1 MGGRPRARLCLACL
15 WLLVWMITACS
26 VPGGRNEP
34 PPEVSG
40 SGPFRSI
47 PGMMTAF
54 RMRENGCDMEPARQ
68 HAAEIMSFMLRI
80 VVGQDGRPET
90 RRDWATR
97 GLDFPLNLD
106 AMSREMSAMGGGN
119 ILRIM
124 VFDPNILDLSQT
136 LYYYDDRLGFS
147 KGRFNVYPA
156 TEFLAIRLL
165 LIKKIARGEKINLRA
180 LLERRRLLFDKG
192 IRVGE
197 KDLRAT
203 GLRGEEIE
211 LIRDMLGRAPYLF
224 DYLGCPFLVKGLY
237 EAGVL
242 SVDETVTQKLAEA
255 NYRHFPCR
263 AERGPDKRE
272 TVRIAILP
280 SLTKEFLFGTS
291 GAAFSPTGFVASG
304 YLQETV
310 KLLKQQIIEGA
321 AAWIER
327 KALEEGVETPGD
339 PVLAP
344 KWSEIVKSRV
354 SFCVQD
360 ERPLVITPGNA
371 AEVIEDVCP
380 EADFTVI
387 LLGKN
392 VYLSLFI
399 DPDRDSY
406 PAVNRVYLD
415 FDDIRYAQAEDR
427 YEPIAEIVYQALR
440 KAAPGASGSWEG
452 FQAFSP

>member
-1 MGGRPRARLCLACL
+1 LTCV
-15 WLLVWMITACS
+15 WVLVWMITACS
-26 VPGGRNEP
+26 VPGGRIEP
-34 PPEVSG
+34 SPEVPG
-40 SGPFRSI
+40 SGLLRSA
-47 PGMMTAF
+47 PGMGKAF

-68 HAAEIMSFMLRI
+68 HAGEIMSFMLRV
-80 VVGQDGRPET
+80 VVGRDGRLET

-97 GLDFPLNLD
+97 GLNFPLNLD

-147 KGRFNVYPA
+147 KGKFNVYPA

-192 IRVGE
+192 RRVGE
-197 KDLRAT
+197 EDLKAT
-203 GLRGEEIE
+203 GLRHEEIE
-211 LIRDMLGRAPYLF
+211 LIRDILVRAPYLF
-224 DYLGCPFLVKGLY
+224 EYLGCPFLVEGLY
-237 EAGVL
+237 ETGVF

-255 NYRHFPCR
+255 NYEDFPCR
-263 AERGPDKRE
+263 AERGPDKTE

-280 SLTKEFLFGTS
+280 SLTKEFLFGT
-291 GAAFSPTGFVASG
+291 GDAALSPTGFVPTG
-304 YLQETV
+304 YLHEMV
-310 KLLKQQIIEGA
+310 EALKEQIIEGA

-327 KALEEGVETPGD
+327 KALEEGLDTTGD
-339 PVLAP
+339 PVLASS
-344 KWSEIVKSRV
+344 WSGIVRSKV
-354 SFCVQD
+354 NFCVQD
-360 ERPLVITPGNA
+360 ERPMVVTPRNA
-371 AEVIEDVCP
+371 AEVSEDVCP

-399 DPDRDSY
+399 DPDKDTY

-415 FDDIRYAQAEDR
+415 FDDIRYVQAKER
-427 YEPIAEIVYQALR
+427 YESIGEVIYQAMR
-440 KAAPGASGSWEG
+440 KDGVEEG
-452 FQAFSP
+452 FFWKGFREFSP